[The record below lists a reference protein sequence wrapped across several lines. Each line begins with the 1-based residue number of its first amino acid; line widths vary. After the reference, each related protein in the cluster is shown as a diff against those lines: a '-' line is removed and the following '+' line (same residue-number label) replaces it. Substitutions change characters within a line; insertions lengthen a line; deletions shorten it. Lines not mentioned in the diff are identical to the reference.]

1 MKATRFLLIG
11 TAVAI
16 GAMTSTAAWAQDKE
30 KVIAERQDLMKKQ
43 VREWIVVRNYVQ
55 GTADQQAAITAVD
68 ALEKLLPTVP
78 KYFPPG
84 TAGPAPDGKWG
95 TKPEVWTE
103 HDKFLAADKKVQE
116 QVAALGAALKTGD
129 KAKVEVAFKDLDGC
143 NACHNTFRAKLQ

>member
-1 MKATRFLLIG
+1 MKAARFLILG
-11 TAVAI
+11 AAFVI
-16 GAMTSTAAWAQDKE
+16 GATTSIAAVAQDKE
-30 KVIAERQDLMKKQ
+30 KVIADRQDLMKKQ

-103 HDKFLAADKKVQE
+103 HDKFLAADKKVEE

>member
-1 MKATRFLLIG
+1 MKAARFLLIG

-103 HDKFLAADKKVQE
+103 HDKFLAADKKVEE

>member
-1 MKATRFLLIG
+1 MKAARFLLIG

-16 GAMTSTAAWAQDKE
+16 GAMTSIAAWAQDKE

-68 ALEKLLPTVP
+68 TLEKLLPTVP

-103 HDKFLAADKKVQE
+103 HDKFLAADKKVEE

>member
-1 MKATRFLLIG
+1 IA
-11 TAVAI
+11 AV
-16 GAMTSTAAWAQDKE
+16 AQDKE
-30 KVIAERQDLMKKQ
+30 KVIADRQDLMKKQ

-103 HDKFLAADKKVQE
+103 HDKFLAADKKVEE
-116 QVAALGAALKTGD
+116 QVAALVPAVKSAV
-129 KAKVEVAFKDLDGC
+129 KAKAEAASRDSAAGT
-143 NACHNTFRAKLQ
+143 ACHNASRAKLQ